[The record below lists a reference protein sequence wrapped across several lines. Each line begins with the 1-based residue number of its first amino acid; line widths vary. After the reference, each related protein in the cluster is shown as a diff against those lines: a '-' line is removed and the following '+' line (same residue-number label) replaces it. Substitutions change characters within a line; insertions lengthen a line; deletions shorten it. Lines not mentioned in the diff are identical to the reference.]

1 MKIYSLLIMVFVA
14 IFFIKFVTEIKYLK
28 MIIKI
33 QTVANKKD
41 QDICFNIRRKVFI
54 KEQKISKNIEFDDEG
69 INATYFLALYQDTFV
84 GTARYRSTDVGIKLE
99 RFAVLKPYRNLGI
112 GKELVVYI
120 LNLLQNEEYIYL
132 HAQDS
137 VIDFYSK
144 LGFKRIG
151 SQFYEA
157 EIPHQKMVYSK

>member
-1 MKIYSLLIMVFVA
+1 
-14 IFFIKFVTEIKYLK
+14 

-33 QTVANKKD
+33 KTIATEKD
-41 QDICFNIRRKVFI
+41 KDICFALRREVFI
-54 KEQKISKNIEFDDEG
+54 EEQNISEKIEFDDER
-69 INATYFLALYQDTFV
+69 INATYFLALYKDTFV
-84 GTARYRSTDVGIKLE
+84 GTARYRSTDIGIKLE
-99 RFAVLKPYRNLGI
+99 RFAVLKPFRNLGI

-120 LNLLQNEEYIYL
+120 LDSIQNDTYIYL
-132 HAQDS
+132 HAQES

-144 LGFKRIG
+144 LGFKKIG